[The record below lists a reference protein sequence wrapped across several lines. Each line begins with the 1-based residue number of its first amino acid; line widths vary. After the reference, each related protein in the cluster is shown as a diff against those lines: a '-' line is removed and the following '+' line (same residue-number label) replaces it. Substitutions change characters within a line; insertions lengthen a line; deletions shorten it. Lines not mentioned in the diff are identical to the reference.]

1 MGAEGTCEEG
11 NPLELLDYLLGDS
24 DNVCVYGNTELMLQL
39 ARYHVQ
45 PLKGLAGKSNEH
57 HTEMFLVGGRAASE
71 ASKQKLSSM
80 SIDN

>member
-1 MGAEGTCEEG
+1 MGAEETCEES

-45 PLKGLAGKSNEH
+45 PLKELAGKSNEQH
-57 HTEMFLVGGRAASE
+57 HTEMSLVGGKSY
-71 ASKQKLSSM
+71 
-80 SIDN
+80 I